1 MEWWIEP
8 KINAI
13 MRLAKA
19 LIEKGE
25 TAFPGPIERQE
36 HRVFSAGPVAVIQH
50 HGGLIYVKYIGSDI
64 DLIVWSNYSGKPV
77 SYYNPQEEQY
87 YDDVLMHLQKTLPLD
102 ALSDL

>member
-25 TAFPGPIERQE
+25 TAFPGPILRQE
-36 HRVFSAGPVAVIQH
+36 HRVFFAGPVAVIQH
-50 HGGLIYVKYIGSDI
+50 YGGMIYVKYIGSDI
-64 DLIVWSNYSGKPV
+64 DLIVCSSYSEKPV
-77 SYYNPQEEQY
+77 SYYNPQEDQY